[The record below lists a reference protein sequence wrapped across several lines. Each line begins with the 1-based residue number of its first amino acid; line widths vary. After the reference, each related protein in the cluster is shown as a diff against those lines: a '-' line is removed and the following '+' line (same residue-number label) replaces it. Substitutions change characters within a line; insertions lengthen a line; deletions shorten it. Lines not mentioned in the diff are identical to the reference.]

1 MTLKTKQGAIRRYDA
16 ILRKYRRDFDGG
28 GMFGMDWPTLRLN
41 APDAYAELQDI
52 RAKFDSLPD
61 RRTTKGVSK

>member
-1 MTLKTKQGAIRRYDA
+1 MTIKTKQGALRRYDA
-16 ILRKYRRDFDGG
+16 ILRKYRRDFAGG
-28 GMFGMDWPTLRLN
+28 FAFGMDWPTMRAN
-41 APDAYAELQDI
+41 APNAYAELQDI